1 MARMKRTTGILLM
14 ATVVG
19 ASVASLTAQRATP
32 AQVAANLSGR
42 WVMNMELSPQFQ
54 PRKQGASGLFGAPNQ
69 RFRTSSAL
77 ASAAPQRGGGRG
89 GGGGGGATAANTDPQ
104 ELAGQ
109 QAIRNLQAVAQTVEI
124 AATPDSVTFKDSR
137 GERTYVVNDK
147 TSTIQVEGA
156 PINTKSK
163 WDRNALKQEFI
174 FGETKVTHQW
184 DLNEAGNRIEF
195 TMRVDNFSG
204 GVGRQAKAV
213 YDKQ

>member
-1 MARMKRTTGILLM
+1 MVRLKRTTGILLM

-19 ASVASLTAQRATP
+19 VFTAPLMAQRATP

-42 WVMNMELSPQFQ
+42 WVMNMELSPQFRAPA
-54 PRKQGASGLFGAPNQ
+54 PRQGGVGSIGAPGQ
-69 RFRTSSAL
+69 GVRTSSAAFAPL
-77 ASAAPQRGGGRG
+77 ALQRGGGRG
-89 GGGGGGATAANTDPQ
+89 GGGGAAANTDPQ

-109 QAIRNLQAVAQTVEI
+109 QAIRGMQAVAQTTEI
-124 AATPDSVTFKDSR
+124 TATADSVTFKDGR

-147 TSTIQVEGA
+147 TSSIQVEGA
-156 PINTKSK
+156 PITTKSK
-163 WDRNALKQEFI
+163 WDGNALKQEFI

-184 DLNEAGNRIEF
+184 NLNETGNRIEF